1 MKTKNQVLLLKL
13 AYILVIVLALIYNYG
28 DMQKGFMDASNGVDR
43 SLHPV
48 AIIALILGT
57 IIGIGIV
64 LNIYFF
70 INSIQNDNVFSLLNI
85 SRITMIGWFC
95 IFQAVLL
102 YAFYY
107 FEANVKINNNAIYEK
122 IVGVDFDFWLIIF
135 GLTMLIIGYVFKKG
149 IELQKEQELTI

>member
-13 AYILVIVLALIYNYG
+13 TYILVIGLALIYNFG
-28 DMQKGFMDASNGVDR
+28 DMQKGFIDASTGVDR

-48 AIIALILGT
+48 AFIALILAT
-57 IIGIGIV
+57 IIGIGII

-70 INSIQNDNVFSLLNI
+70 MNSIQNDSVFSLLNI

-102 YAFYY
+102 YVYY
-107 FEANVKINNNAIYEK
+107 FFEADVKINNNAIYQK
-122 IVGVDFDFWLIIF
+122 IVGVNFDFWLIIF
-135 GLTMLIIGYVFKKG
+135 GLTMLIVGYVFKKG
-149 IELQKEQELTI
+149 IALQKEQDLTI

>member
-28 DMQKGFMDASNGVDR
+28 DMQKGFIDASTGVDR

-48 AIIALILGT
+48 AIIALIFAT

-70 INSIQNDNVFSLLNI
+70 INSIQNNSVFSLLNI

-95 IFQAVLL
+95 ISQAVLL
-102 YAFYY
+102 YAFYF
-107 FEANVKINNNAIYEK
+107 FEANGKINNNSIYQK
-122 IVGVDFDFWLIIF
+122 IVGVDFDFWLVIF
-135 GLTMLIIGYVFKKG
+135 GITMLIIGFVFKKG